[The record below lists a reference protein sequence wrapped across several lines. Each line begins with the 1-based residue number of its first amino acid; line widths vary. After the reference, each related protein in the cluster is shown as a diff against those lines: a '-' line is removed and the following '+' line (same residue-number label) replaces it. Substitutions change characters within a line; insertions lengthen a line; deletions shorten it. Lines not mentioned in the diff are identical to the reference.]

1 VLFFLWGY
9 SYTKRFTSFC
19 HVWLGISLMLAPVCA
34 WVAMRG
40 EVVQAYPQDLLP
52 AVWIGLSVL
61 FWVTGFDII
70 YALQDETFDRAE
82 GLHSIPARL
91 GVKKS
96 LWLAAGLH
104 VIMLLLLVSLA
115 FLFPQLSL
123 GGIYL
128 TAVGAI
134 ALLLIWEHR
143 LANPQ
148 DLMKLNIAFFQINI
162 VISFLLM
169 TAGIVDGLI

>member
-1 VLFFLWGY
+1 
-9 SYTKRFTSFC
+9 
-19 HVWLGISLMLAPVCA
+19 
-34 WVAMRG
+34 
-40 EVVQAYPQDLLP
+40 
-52 AVWIGLSVL
+52 
-61 FWVTGFDII
+61 
-70 YALQDETFDRAE
+70 
-82 GLHSIPARL
+82 L

-115 FLFPQLSL
+115 FLFPQLCL